1 MSTSENFIAH
11 LIELRKRLMNAMIG
25 FAVACLCTL
34 PFSNKL
40 YTLLAKPML
49 AQLPVG
55 GKMIATGVTT
65 PFFVPIK
72 VAAMAAFLLA
82 LPYILYQGWRFIAP
96 GLYRHEKRLMMPLI
110 MASTLLFVAGMAV
123 AYFAIFP
130 LVFGYIFKSAPH
142 GVAVMTDIE
151 NYLSFVLTMFL
162 AFGMAFQVPVVVVVL
177 VRIGVVTVESLKK
190 ARRYVI
196 LSATIAGAIFMPPD
210 AGSMMLFAGT
220 LALLYEAG
228 LLAARWIKPAEKEA
242 PEEQEQEGEQ
252 QEKA

>member
-1 MSTSENFIAH
+1 MSTAEQFIAH
-11 LIELRKRLMNAMIG
+11 LIELRKRLINSLLG
-25 FAVACLCTL
+25 FVVAFACAV
-34 PFSNKL
+34 PFSNRL

-72 VAAMAAFLLA
+72 VAAMAAFLVA
-82 LPYILYQGWRFIAP
+82 LPYILYQAWRFIAP
-96 GLYRHEKRLMMPLI
+96 GLYRHEKRLMLPLI
-110 MASTLLFVAGMAV
+110 VASTLLFMAGMAV

-130 LVFGYIFKSAPH
+130 IVFGYIFKSAPQ

-177 VRIGVVTVESLKK
+177 VRMGVVTLDKLKHI
-190 ARRYVI
+190 RRYVI
-196 LSATIAGAIFMPPD
+196 FGATIAGAIFMPPD

-220 LALLYEAG
+220 LWLLYEAG
-228 LLAARWIKPAEKEA
+228 LLAARWVKPSGQEAEKQA
-242 PEEQEQEGEQ
+242 
-252 QEKA
+252 